1 MVRVRRR
8 LLALLVPLTILAVLA
23 ASGVLWMD
31 QQSARARLAE
41 AELQPA
47 LARAE
52 AAEARALQA
61 EASLTAIAEERVAE
75 AAATA
80 TAVSAVNEP
89 QRALERN
96 LGRLFAVFQEPT
108 GAGYEHLGDYFGSTA
123 LQTLRAEAD
132 YLRATGRHLGGAS
145 TFSVNASPP
154 QQVAPDRAQV
164 HTIERWLYDERD
176 ESEGRQRCFVED
188 SDQTYTLKLTGQVWT
203 IDEFQL
209 SGTRRSDC
217 PPGT

>member
-1 MVRVRRR
+1 MVRFRRR
-8 LLALLVPLTILAVLA
+8 LLGLLVPLTIVAVLGA
-23 ASGVLWMD
+23 AAVLWLD

-52 AAEARALQA
+52 AAEARAVRA
-61 EASLTAIAEERVAE
+61 EASLTAIAQQRAAE

-80 TAVSAVNEP
+80 TAVAAANEP

-96 LGRLFAVFQEPT
+96 LGRLFAAFQDPT
-108 GAGYEHLGDYFGSTA
+108 GKAYDQLADFFAPDA
-123 LQTLRAEAD
+123 LQTLRPEAD

-145 TFSVNASPP
+145 TFTVNASPP
-154 QQVAPDRAQV
+154 QPVAQDRAEV
-164 HTIERWLYDERD
+164 HTTERWVYDERD
-176 ESEGRQRCFVED
+176 ESDRRQRCFIED
-188 SDQTYTLKLTGQVWT
+188 SDQTYTLKLSGQAW
-203 IDEFQL
+203 IIESIEL
-209 SGTRRSDC
+209 GGTHRSDC